1 MLVET
6 QICDEKGSASAE
18 LQEKV
23 PGPGL
28 FSSLLSQCN
37 VLLCFDFGPLKGAGH
52 QLALTNTAHSRAE
65 PIVHP
70 IFYLFIFFPFPAHS
84 QKRLSWFLP
93 FLWDG
98 NVSFLSSRP
107 FLPDKAQAVA
117 PSPTNFSG
125 AGPVGAD
132 GVMGGEG
139 AAKRRRLSL
148 VGDIP
153 LLQTPAVGWPWVPQH
168 HVGCW

>member
-1 MLVET
+1 MLIET

-70 IFYLFIFFPFPAHS
+70 IFYLFFFFSLSCPFPEAS
-84 QKRLSWFLP
+84 EP
-93 FLWDG
+93 
-98 NVSFLSSRP
+98 VSAF
-107 FLPDKAQAVA
+107 
-117 PSPTNFSG
+117 
-125 AGPVGAD
+125 PVGRERFVPFILAFPTRQGLGRGSQPHQFLRSRACGGRWRD
-132 GVMGGEG
+132 GLGGG
-139 AAKRRRLSL
+139 AKRRRLSL
-148 VGDIP
+148 VSDIP

>member
-1 MLVET
+1 MLFET

-28 FSSLLSQCN
+28 FFSLLSQCN

-52 QLALTNTAHSRAE
+52 QPELTNTQLTAE
-65 PIVHP
+65 QSP
-70 IFYLFIFFPFPAHS
+70 LFTLFFIYFFFFPFPAHS
-84 QKRLSWFLP
+84 QKRLSRFLP

-132 GVMGGEG
+132 GVRGG
-139 AAKRRRLSL
+139 AKRRRLSL

-153 LLQTPAVGWPWVPQH
+153 LLQNPAVRWPWVPQH